1 MDFKQL
7 EVFVKLYE
15 LKSFTNVAKELDV
28 SQPTVTLHIKQLE
41 EELDTSLL
49 IRSTRDIKYTPNATK
64 LYNLA
69 KIILKQREDL
79 IRQIK
84 NNPQNNLMLGVSTI
98 PAAYILP
105 KLLDLAKKEEF
116 SFSIKASEANSK
128 EIINKVADSE
138 VDLGIVGMKDDNDR
152 CIFMELVKDDFLFIA
167 PPTEYYINLRDS
179 SPTMKMLASEP
190 LIFREAGSGVRKTTE
205 DILKSGGVDP
215 EEIVPVAELSS
226 VEAIKQL
233 VMKGIGTS
241 IISSLTV
248 QSEIDKGEI
257 VGIPIDV
264 KYHTRSL
271 YLVWNKNR
279 YQNDSMQKVITLL
292 TDNFTIK

>member
-1 MDFKQL
+1 MEFKQL

-15 LKSFTNVAKELDV
+15 LKSFTNVAKELDI

-69 KIILKQREDL
+69 KVILKQREDL

-105 KLLDLAKKEEF
+105 QLLDLAKKEEL
-116 SFSIKASEANSK
+116 SFSIKATEANSK
-128 EIINKVADSE
+128 EIINKVSE
-138 VDLGIVGMKDDNDR
+138 SVVDLGIVGMKDDNDR
-152 CIFMELVKDDFLFIA
+152 CTFMELVKDDFIFIA
-167 PPTEYYINLRDS
+167 PPTEYYKKLKES
-179 SPTMKMLASEP
+179 SPSMKKLASEP
-190 LIFREAGSGVRKTTE
+190 LIIREAGSGVRKTTE
-205 DILKSGGVDP
+205 DILRAGGVEP
-215 EEIVPVAELSS
+215 EEILPVAELSS

-248 QSEIDKGEI
+248 QEEIEKGEI

-264 KYHTRSL
+264 KDHTRSL

-279 YQNDSMQKVITLL
+279 YQNDSMQKVISILK
-292 TDNFTIK
+292 DNFTIK